1 MRKSLWIEVLEWSVF
16 AFVLLFVMG
25 VLAMRGE
32 ITSAAQENPNAP
44 IQSLDE

>member
-1 MRKSLWIEVLEWSVF
+1 MEILEWSVF
-16 AFVLLFVMG
+16 AIVLAFVVG
-25 VLAMRGE
+25 VFAMRGE